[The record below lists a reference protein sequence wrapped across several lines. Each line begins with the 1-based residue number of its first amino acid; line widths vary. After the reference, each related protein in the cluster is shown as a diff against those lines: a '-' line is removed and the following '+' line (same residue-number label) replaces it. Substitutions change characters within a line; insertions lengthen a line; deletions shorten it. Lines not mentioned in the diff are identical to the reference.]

1 MKIQVLVLQ
10 HCIIN
15 ADYRMFVATQQSLS
29 CTLLLQVTCL
39 PESTCSLILQASGHG
54 RELGEWGLEA
64 YLSVK
69 QITTYVSKDRWD
81 WYPASKL

>member
-1 MKIQVLVLQ
+1 MTQ
-10 HCIIN
+10 
-15 ADYRMFVATQQSLS
+15 FVM
-29 CTLLLQVTCL
+29 
-39 PESTCSLILQASGHG
+39 LQASGHG

-81 WYPASKL
+81 WYPIAKL

>member
-1 MKIQVLVLQ
+1 MSLCCSTELSMQS
-10 HCIIN
+10 
-15 ADYRMFVATQQSLS
+15 MFVATQHSIACAHMVSASGFSPKL
-29 CTLLLQVTCL
+29 
-39 PESTCSLILQASGHG
+39 TCSLMLQASGHG

>member
-1 MKIQVLVLQ
+1 MKVVYNMILV
-10 HCIIN
+10 
-15 ADYRMFVATQQSLS
+15 
-29 CTLLLQVTCL
+29 
-39 PESTCSLILQASGHG
+39 LQASGHG
-54 RELGEWGLEA
+54 RELGQWGLEA